1 MPFLIPGTL
10 LAITL
15 ASITLKAQ
23 GVKPRRHVRNG
34 TGCFPGVFRQPMT
47 HSGFDSQ
54 FHPPNENWLLIIE
67 IKRSDAQLARSRTG
81 CR

>member
-1 MPFLIPGTL
+1 MPVLIPGTL

-34 TGCFPGVFRQPMT
+34 TGCFPEVFRQPMT
-47 HSGFDSQ
+47 TKRVRFPIHS
-54 FHPPNENWLLIIE
+54 PNE
-67 IKRSDAQLARSRTG
+67 TG
-81 CR
+81 C